1 MSHIM
6 RQNATPAAFH
16 VMLKPRGAIC
26 DLGCHYCYFLS
37 KEKLYPESTFHMEE
51 GLLED
56 FTRQY
61 IQAQDVPEVTFA
73 WQGGEP
79 TLIGLDFFEKAV
91 LYQKKFARPGQKIS
105 NALQTNGVTLTD
117 EWCQFFKENNFLIG
131 ISIDGPRD
139 LHDTYRRD
147 KGGKPTFDRVMKGLE
162 NLKKHK
168 VLFNAL
174 TTVHAANAPQ
184 PARVYRFLRDEAGF
198 QFIQFIPIVE
208 RDNQTGFQEG
218 TKVTKRSVDARQY
231 GGFLTKIFDEWVR
244 RDVGQVYIQIF
255 DVSLG
260 AWLGQPGALCIFAPT
275 CGSALAMEHNGD
287 LFACDHFVEPR
298 HLLGNIQE
306 NDLIDLVSSKKQ
318 TKFGSDKMDMLP
330 KYCLNCE
337 VRFACHGGCPK
348 NRIIKTPSGET
359 GLNYLCKGYKD
370 FFTHI
375 DNPMKIMAFLIRQR
389 RAPAEIMN
397 IMANNKN

>member
-1 MSHIM
+1 
-6 RQNATPAAFH
+6 
-16 VMLKPRGAIC
+16 
-26 DLGCHYCYFLS
+26 
-37 KEKLYPESTFHMEE
+37 
-51 GLLED
+51 
-56 FTRQY
+56 
-61 IQAQDVPEVTFA
+61 
-73 WQGGEP
+73 
-79 TLIGLDFFEKAV
+79 
-91 LYQKKFARPGQKIS
+91 
-105 NALQTNGVTLTD
+105 
-117 EWCQFFKENNFLIG
+117 
-131 ISIDGPRD
+131 
-139 LHDTYRRD
+139 
-147 KGGKPTFDRVMKGLE
+147 MKGLE

-168 VLFNAL
+168 VQFNAL
-174 TTVHAANAPQ
+174 TTVHAANSPH
-184 PARVYRFLRDEAGF
+184 PASVYRFLRDEAGF

-231 GGFLTKIFDEWVR
+231 GQFLTKIFDEWVR
-244 RDVGQVYIQIF
+244 RDVGQVYVQIF

-287 LFACDHFVEPR
+287 LFACDHFVETR

-318 TKFGSDKMDMLP
+318 TEFGSDKMDMLP

-337 VRFACHGGCPK
+337 VRFVCHGGCPK

-375 DNPMKIMAFLIRQR
+375 DDPMKIMAFLIRQR

-397 IMANNKN
+397 ILANKKN